1 MNYHHVQFERSF
13 GTSEQLPESD
23 LPEIAFAGRSNVGK
37 SSMINKLFNRK
48 QLARVSAVPG
58 KTATINFFHADGI
71 RFADLPGYGYAKV
84 SKSEKRRWGEL
95 IEGYF
100 AQKRDLR
107 LVFQLIDMRHTP
119 SADDLVM
126 VNFLIDHEIPFVI
139 ILTKK
144 DKLSATAQKER
155 LGKLQTELPYAEQ
168 ITMIPLS
175 SETGDGIEQVKEI
188 IAEIEQECADEAAD
202 SNGNGAA
209 DSPESSDGII

>member
-107 LVFQLIDMRHTP
+107 LVFQLIDMRHAP

-155 LGKLQTELPYAEQ
+155 LGQLQDELPCAGQ
-168 ITMIPLS
+168 MTMIPLS

-202 SNGNGAA
+202 PNGNGAA